1 MYSTIQ
7 TQLDTRVRTSR
18 LIPVR
23 DSSYFVFCTHP
34 VNRGTT
40 WHFRDTRARVR
51 VTIATSHFR
60 DTTSHSRDTMQLLSC
75 KRTLNCYLKEGVAY
89 NRIYR
94 YMYMQAQYEIRLVMN
109 RLVLQRLNSVIV
121 LCTCFKLFITFIR
134 PQNDYKNWLS

>member
-51 VTIATSHFR
+51 VTTSHFR

-121 LCTCFKLFITFIR
+121 LCTTFHNFYTSAKR
-134 PQNDYKNWLS
+134 L